1 MVRGSLMSAPT
12 RGPSGDL
19 HVDVQLNQAALSWP
33 DLRDRAVAAE
43 RAGYSALWVFDHLAG
58 EGVRGNSMLEAFTLL
73 GAIAAST
80 STIELGVMVANVNN
94 RTPATL
100 AVAAA
105 TVQTIAGRR
114 FHLGLGAGG
123 SPTSRWSAE
132 MRAVGQAVA
141 PTLSGRHH
149 LVERTLDTIDLLWAE
164 DRPASVATFPLPRP
178 RPPVLVGASGRE
190 LAALAARRA
199 DGINVDWLHPQR
211 DQLLAA
217 ASEVAGARDF
227 VRTVWMRWDE
237 ALLDPDHPTRVELA
251 ALAIHRV
258 VLVVPAA
265 VSATALARPVSARS
279 R

>member
-1 MVRGSLMSAPT
+1 MSAPP

-19 HVDVQLNQAALSWP
+19 RIDLQLNQATLPWP

-43 RAGYSALWVFDHLAG
+43 RAGYSAVWVFDHLG
-58 EGVRGNSMLEAFTLL
+58 GKSLGGDSMLEAFTLL
-73 GAIAAST
+73 GALAAST

-94 RTPATL
+94 RTPATM
-100 AVAAA
+100 AVAAS
-105 TVQTIAGRR
+105 TVQAIAGRR

-123 SPTSRWSAE
+123 SPESRWSAE

-141 PTLSGRHH
+141 PTLTGRHD
-149 LVERTLDTIDLLWAE
+149 LVERTLDTIDLLWAD
-164 DRPASVATFPLPRP
+164 DRPAAVATFPLPRP
-178 RPPVLVGASGRE
+178 RPTVILGASGLE
-190 LAALAARRA
+190 LAALAGRRA

-211 DQLLAA
+211 DNLLAA
-217 ASEVAGARDF
+217 ASEAVGARHPF

-237 ALLDPDHPTRVELA
+237 ALLDPDHPTRAELA
-251 ALAIHRV
+251 ASSIRRV

-265 VSATALARPVSARS
+265 VSTAALARPVSAGS